1 MRILALLIALVPA
14 AAGAAPGT
22 QLLRAVEQGLRDYRV
37 DADVSQ
43 LTTPQAAAIYLTVNS
58 PDGDIVA
65 SDSRA
70 RQEILSILRWNDAT
84 NPDLQ

>member
-1 MRILALLIALVPA
+1 MRSLALLIALLPA

-37 DADVSQ
+37 EADVSQ
-43 LTTPQAAAIYLTVNS
+43 LTTHQAAAIYLTVTS
-58 PDGDIVA
+58 PDGDIVT
-65 SDSRA
+65 SESRA